1 MSYIE
6 DVRRFL
12 KRRNITYPD
21 LLDLLIELERYHA
34 RITLRISMGLRE
46 DKNSYEDMK
55 NALKMMTIAN
65 RLRRKIEKK
74 LNE

>member
-1 MSYIE
+1 
-6 DVRRFL
+6 
-12 KRRNITYPD
+12 
-21 LLDLLIELERYHA
+21 
-34 RITLRISMGLRE
+34 MGLRE

>member
-21 LLDLLIELERYHA
+21 LLDLLIELERHHA
-34 RITLRISMGLRE
+34 RITLKISMGLRE
-46 DKNSYEDMK
+46 DKDSYEDMK